1 MSEMPQ
7 RQCRG
12 IRRRTGGLY
21 SLLIALRGT
30 YRTKRTGFSLG
41 LMLVLPALNGC
52 LWHTRKVPQAIVPA
66 KVLSS
71 PPEQLVDAI
80 NKQYDAV
87 SSLNATV
94 TFRATQG
101 GSLKGSETTYTSF
114 NGYILL
120 RKPESLRVIGFL
132 PVVHTRAF
140 DMASDGKTF
149 QLWIPPKNKVIE
161 GTNAEPKPPS
171 QNAFEN
177 MRPYIFVDSLLIRKI
192 GPEDELLPSADSKT
206 EINPKTRK
214 LELIPEYV
222 LTVAQRQGNS
232 NILQPKRVI
241 YFSRI
246 DLRPI
251 EEDIYDQAGQIQ
263 TQATYGPLQTFGE
276 QRFPGTITIKRPLDQ
291 YQILITFQK
300 LVVNQPLN
308 DEQFQLTIPEGTP
321 VQKLP

>member
-1 MSEMPQ
+1 
-7 RQCRG
+7 
-12 IRRRTGGLY
+12 
-21 SLLIALRGT
+21 
-30 YRTKRTGFSLG
+30 
-41 LMLVLPALNGC
+41 MLVLPALNGC

-66 KVLSS
+66 NVLSS
-71 PPEQLVDAI
+71 PPEKLVDAI
-80 NKQYDAV
+80 NKQYDAIN
-87 SSLNATV
+87 SLNATV
-94 TFRATQG
+94 TFTATQG

-222 LTVAQRQGNS
+222 LTVAVRQGNS
-232 NILQPKRVI
+232 NILHPARDLLQPYRPAADRRR
-241 YFSRI
+241 Y
-246 DLRPI
+246 LRP
-251 EEDIYDQAGQIQ
+251 EWADPDPGDVWADADVRGGAFSWDNHDQAAARSVSDSDQLPEAG
-263 TQATYGPLQTFGE
+263 GE
-276 QRFPGTITIKRPLDQ
+276 PAAERRAVPAYDSGRHAGAEAAVRQRTASERRSARSC
-291 YQILITFQK
+291 
-300 LVVNQPLN
+300 
-308 DEQFQLTIPEGTP
+308 
-321 VQKLP
+321 